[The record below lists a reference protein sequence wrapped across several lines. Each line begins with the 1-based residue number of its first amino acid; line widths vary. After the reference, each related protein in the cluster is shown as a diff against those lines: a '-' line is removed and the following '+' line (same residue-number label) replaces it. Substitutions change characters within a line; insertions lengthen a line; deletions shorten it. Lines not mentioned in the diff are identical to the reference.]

1 MKALLCIVILTPSSF
16 VPAES
21 ATLGVVD
28 KSRFSNAGN
37 DNALTRDQFL
47 LASRHANLSPRS
59 SWAWSVAPW
68 LIASDLALS
77 LSLSLSQEQSAFM
90 IDLNQVS
97 FALRNCTE
105 RSLIILDEFGKGT
118 LSAGS

>member
-1 MKALLCIVILTPSSF
+1 MNALLCIVMLTPYSF

-37 DNALTRDQFL
+37 GNVLTRDQFL

-59 SWAWSVAPW
+59 SWIRSVAPW
-68 LIASDLALS
+68 LSTPDLVLLPS
-77 LSLSLSQEQSAFM
+77 GTICLY
-90 IDLNQVS
+90 D
-97 FALRNCTE
+97 
-105 RSLIILDEFGKGT
+105 RS
-118 LSAGS
+118 